1 MNDGLVVIAPDKFRG
16 SLTAARAAERIAAGV
31 RLAVPVH
38 GKASAGVAEAAA
50 REGIPVVAVAGR
62 IDLTEREW
70 RNAGLAAVYSLT
82 ELAGSSGESIHPAGE
97 LAELAGLQLAVDFL

>member
-1 MNDGLVVIAPDKFRG
+1 VREARLVVTG
-16 SLTAARAAERIAAGV
+16 GG
-31 RLAVPVH
+31 RLDDQTLH

-70 RNAGLAAVYSLT
+70 RNAGLAAAYSLT
-82 ELAGSSGESIHPAGE
+82 K
-97 LAELAGLQLAVDFL
+97 LAGLQLAADFL